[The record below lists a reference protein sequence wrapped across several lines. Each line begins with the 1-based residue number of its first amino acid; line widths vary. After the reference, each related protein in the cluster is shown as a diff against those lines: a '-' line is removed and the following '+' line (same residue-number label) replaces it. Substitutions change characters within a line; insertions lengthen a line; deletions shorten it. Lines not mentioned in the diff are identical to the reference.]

1 MRDCPNLESKDKGNG
16 QAQASGSSDA
26 TKKNRFHSLRSK
38 DEQETSPDVVTGL
51 LKVSSLDAYAL
62 VDPTATLSYV
72 TPLVH
77 KKFDIL
83 ADTFQEPLVVS
94 NSVGESVVA
103 KKVYRNCPIMLPNR
117 VSYVDLVELDMLDFD
132 VMLGMDW
139 SNSCFA
145 SIYCRTG
152 VVRFNFHN

>member
-1 MRDCPNLESKDKGNG
+1 M
-16 QAQASGSSDA
+16 
-26 TKKNRFHSLRSK
+26 
-38 DEQETSPDVVTGL
+38 TGM

-132 VMLGMDW
+132 IILGMDW
-139 SNSCFA
+139 LHACFA
-145 SIYCRTG
+145 SIDCRKKM
-152 VVRFNFHN
+152 VRFNFTKEPVV